1 MKKLILITAA
11 IITVSAFAAGASA
24 TTMQVPMA
32 KLCGSCHDPEPGVM
46 MGFLDNIAIKSRTIQ
61 MDFMSH
67 KEVVKFNSDTELK
80 YVRSF
85 RDIRNY
91 RKKGFQINFIEK
103 DGEKLATEIIRFDI
117 LKSIAPEEK
126 LAKDEFKKLLGN
138 QNVKVYDVRPP
149 VKYKM
154 GHIPGAMPMPAPAF
168 DKFVKNL
175 PEDKTTPI
183 VFYGVGGCL
192 SPTAAMKT
200 KSLGYKDVRIYFGGY
215 PDWSSSEYGLI
226 DTGWLKTAID
236 TGTPHILIDLRSAEE
251 VARGHIKGAVSI
263 PVASLERSRAQFPLK
278 KNAPII
284 FYGPAS
290 KEAAAK
296 LISWGYRSV
305 RVLPVSYAGWQ
316 AVGYQ
321 VSTAP
326 AATAINYVAKPKPGT
341 ISIEEFSRA
350 SRAMDGSKLFIDVRN
365 PDELSDGK
373 IKGAVNIPVDE
384 LGQQIPHLPADKE
397 IILYCNSGIRAEMG
411 HNILKKAERKSRYLD
426 ARMIFDGDEFSGEE
440 N

>member
-1 MKKLILITAA
+1 MKKLILITAVIVTTLGLA
-11 IITVSAFAAGASA
+11 TIASA

-32 KLCGSCHDPEPGVM
+32 KLCGSCHEPEPGVM

-67 KEVVKFNSDTELK
+67 KEVVKFNSYTELK

-85 RDIRNY
+85 KDIRNY
-91 RKKGFQINFIEK
+91 LKKGFQINFIEK

-126 LAKDEFKKLLGN
+126 LAKDEFKKLLSN

-149 VKYKM
+149 LKFKM

-183 VFYGVGGCL
+183 IFYGVGGCL

-200 KSLGYKDVRIYFGGY
+200 KSLGYKDVRIYLGGY

-226 DTGWLKTAID
+226 DTSWLKTAID
-236 TGTPHILIDLRSAEE
+236 TGVPHVLIDLRSTKK
-251 VARGHIKGAVSI
+251 VVRGHIKGAVTI
-263 PVASLERSRAQFPLK
+263 PIASLERNRGQFPTR

-290 KEAAAK
+290 KKAAAK
-296 LISWGYRSV
+296 VISWGYRSV

-321 VSTAP
+321 ISTGP
-326 AATAINYVAKPKPGT
+326 AATALHDVAKPKPGT
-341 ISIEEFSRA
+341 ISIEEFSRD
-350 SRAMDGSKLFIDVRN
+350 SRSMDGSKLFLDVRN
-365 PDELSDGK
+365 PDELSEGK

-384 LGQQIPHLPADKE
+384 LAQQIPHLPADKE